1 MTERSRFPG
10 VFSPDLAKMACA
22 ARPLPIAL
30 AHEFAKDTE
39 DEARMAVLARL
50 YVALSD
56 AEQWRC
62 LNELESVRVGQVS
75 RVTQHMR
82 AAAFNDGGDETHH
95 WR

>member
-1 MTERSRFPG
+1 MVERPRFP
-10 VFSPDLAKMACA
+10 DLRLTDIARMACA
-22 ARPLPIAL
+22 VRPLPIAL

-56 AEQWRC
+56 ADQVRC
-62 LNELESVRVGQVS
+62 LCELSRCRTDQVMATFDS
-75 RVTQHMR
+75 SW
-82 AAAFNDGGDETHH
+82 ADGGDEAHH